1 MHRPP
6 RSRLLPPR
14 TAGRGFT
21 LVEVLVALFVMAIM
35 TGMAWRGIDG
45 VVRARDAGQAE
56 LQRSLRLT
64 NAVAQWEIDLRSIRD
79 TGQVPAIGFDG
90 STLRFTR
97 SGDAGVQLVAWSVR
111 EGRLLRWAAPPVR
124 TGNELQQWWMRSQ
137 QLNGSE
143 REQLVVLEGLPA
155 WQVFFFR
162 VNAWTNAQSS
172 ADVRRAPQPP
182 QTGTPGPLPGNAP
195 PGGSDLL
202 PNGVRVVWE
211 FEAGKLTRDVALI
224 VPQDAE

>member
-1 MHRPP
+1 MRRPP
-6 RSRLLPPR
+6 RLHPLPR
-14 TAGRGFT
+14 AGRRGFT

-64 NAVAQWEIDLRSIRD
+64 NAVAQWEIDLRAIRD
-79 TGQVPAIGFDG
+79 TGQVPAIAFDG

-97 SGDAGVQLVAWSVR
+97 SGDAGVQLVAWSVH
-111 EGRLLRWAAPPVR
+111 EGRLLRWAAPPVH
-124 TGNELQQWWMRSQ
+124 TGRELQEWWLRSQ

-162 VNAWTNAQSS
+162 VNAWSNAQSS
-172 ADVRRAPQPP
+172 ADVRRAPRPAQPGAP
-182 QTGTPGPLPGNAP
+182 TPPANGPP
-195 PGGSDLL
+195 SDLL

-224 VPQDAE
+224 VQQDQE

>member
-1 MHRPP
+1 MRRPL
-6 RSRLLPPR
+6 RSPPLLPR
-14 TAGRGFT
+14 TALRGFT

-56 LQRSLRLT
+56 MQRSLRLT

-124 TGNELQQWWMRSQ
+124 TGNELQQWWLRSQ

-155 WQVFFFR
+155 WQVFFYR

-172 ADVRRAPQPP
+172 ADVRRAPQP
-182 QTGTPGPLPGNAP
+182 QAGSGTPEPPRNGPP
-195 PGGSDLL
+195 SDLL

-224 VPQDAE
+224 VPQDGE

>member
-1 MHRPP
+1 MRRPP
-6 RSRLLPPR
+6 RLHPLPR
-14 TAGRGFT
+14 AARRGFT

-64 NAVAQWEIDLRSIRD
+64 NAVAQWEIDLRAIRD
-79 TGQVPAIGFDG
+79 TGQVPAIAFDG
-90 STLRFTR
+90 ATLRFTR

-124 TGNELQQWWMRSQ
+124 TGRELQEWWLRSQ

-162 VNAWTNAQSS
+162 VNAWSNAQSS
-172 ADVRRAPQPP
+172 ADVRRAPRASPP
-182 QTGTPGPLPGNAP
+182 GAPPPPPGNGP
-195 PGGSDLL
+195 PSDLL

-224 VPQDAE
+224 VQQDQE